1 MTGLRGPRACQG
13 AGGQI
18 LNERVGDKTRPR
30 NEPED
35 FTMNVPETEQ
45 AHVDDP
51 RLHELVLAHLK
62 TAGAA
67 DADKQA
73 VDFVER
79 VQAGRAKTP
88 PDNDAQ
94 LWGATSFALG
104 ATLPSE
110 DRMLVARQLI
120 AILRRV
126 REPHR
131 RTWGPGDELPSPP
144 PAKMA
149 DLD

>member
-1 MTGLRGPRACQG
+1 MSPEMGWASRAPRLPGLQV
-13 AGGQI
+13 GGFST
-18 LNERVGDKTRPR
+18 NTSGTRPGPAH
-30 NEPED
+30 EPKD
-35 FTMNVPETEQ
+35 FTMTVPETEQ
-45 AHVDDP
+45 AHLDDP

-73 VDFVER
+73 ADFVER

-88 PDNDAQ
+88 RDNDAQ

-104 ATLPSE
+104 ATLSSE
-110 DRMLVARQLI
+110 DRMIVARQLI

-131 RTWGPGDELPSPP
+131 RT
-144 PAKMA
+144 
-149 DLD
+149 